1 LILGHEA
8 KKEELKVTELNKRVE
23 ALELAIKALASSQF
37 SAPDGHPFYGNQ
49 YTDGSGGGGKDGD
62 KVDPSEIKPGAD
74 ISGRD
79 LSGMD
84 LSDNVVPDAAA
95 KIINNMSPESFLATY
110 DGVSI
115 VVHSRDD
122 YGNVNPAAAYIT
134 QVARDGTLIPFDSNE
149 GSTVDD
155 MVHAISIDFYTDEVW
170 SESGELAD
178 MPNEFVLELDE
189 AFGTGRRSIG
199 SIIDNG
205 LIRADEEA
213 AAERHAYERDID

>member
-1 LILGHEA
+1 M
-8 KKEELKVTELNKRVE
+8 TDLNKRVE

-37 SAPDGHPFYGNQ
+37 GAPDGHPFYGNQ

-84 LSDNVVPDAAA
+84 LRDNVVPDAAA

-115 VVHSRDD
+115 AVHSRDD
-122 YGNVNPAAAYIT
+122 YGNANPAVAYIT
-134 QVARDGTLIPFDSNE
+134 QVARDGTLISFDSNE

-155 MVHAISIDFYTDEVW
+155 MVHAISINFYTNEANS

-178 MPNEFVLELDE
+178 MPNEFFLELDE